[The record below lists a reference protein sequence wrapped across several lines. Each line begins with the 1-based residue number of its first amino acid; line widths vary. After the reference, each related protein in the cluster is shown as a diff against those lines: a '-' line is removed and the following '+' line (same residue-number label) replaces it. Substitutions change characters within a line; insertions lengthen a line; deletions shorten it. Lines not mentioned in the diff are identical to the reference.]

1 MQATARRLSVVSATS
16 RARRR
21 LIRDVRRHSP
31 QGFKKIMKPL
41 VLLAIFLLATAAFAM
56 SPPMRRENAPQ
67 VSAMKAIEAATA
79 ALASKPGKYYC
90 AKVILQEASMNPDP
104 LFAAR
109 HWQLVFYEEG
119 RKRTV
124 DAGGKET
131 FGDIELNVSAAG
143 EIFGMRQLF
152 SGPFPKNP

>member
-1 MQATARRLSVVSATS
+1 
-16 RARRR
+16 
-21 LIRDVRRHSP
+21 
-31 QGFKKIMKPL
+31 MKPL
-41 VLLAIFLLATAAFAM
+41 ALLAILLLATAAFAM
-56 SPPMRRENAPQ
+56 APPMRRENAPQ
-67 VSAMKAIEAATA
+67 VSAMKAIETATA

-90 AKVILQEASMNPDP
+90 AKVILQEESMNPDP

-109 HWQLVFYEEG
+109 HWQLVFYEVR

-131 FGDIELNVSAAG
+131 FGDVELNVSAAG

>member
-1 MQATARRLSVVSATS
+1 
-16 RARRR
+16 
-21 LIRDVRRHSP
+21 
-31 QGFKKIMKPL
+31 MKPL
-41 VLLAIFLLATAAFAM
+41 ALLAILLLATAAFSMA
-56 SPPMRRENAPQ
+56 PPMRRENAPQ
-67 VSAMKAIEAATA
+67 VSAMKAIETATA

-90 AKVILQEASMNPDP
+90 AKVILQEASMSPDP

-119 RKRTV
+119 RERTV

>member
-1 MQATARRLSVVSATS
+1 
-16 RARRR
+16 
-21 LIRDVRRHSP
+21 
-31 QGFKKIMKPL
+31 MKP
-41 VLLAIFLLATAAFAM
+41 VALLAIILLASAAFAIA
-56 SPPMRRENAPQ
+56 PPMRRENAPQ
-67 VSAMKAIEAATA
+67 ISAMKAIETATA
-79 ALASKPGKYYC
+79 ALFSKAGKYYC
-90 AKVILQEASMNPDP
+90 AKVILQEESMNPDP

-131 FGDIELNVSAAG
+131 FGDVELNVSAGG